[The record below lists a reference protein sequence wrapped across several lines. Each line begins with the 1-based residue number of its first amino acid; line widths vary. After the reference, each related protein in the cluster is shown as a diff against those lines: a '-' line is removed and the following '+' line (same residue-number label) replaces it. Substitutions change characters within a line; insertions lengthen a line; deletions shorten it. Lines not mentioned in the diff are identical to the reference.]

1 MAEEQTG
8 QERTEQPTERRLQE
22 ARKKGQ
28 VPRSRELNT
37 MLSLLFASIA
47 LLLLGGG
54 ISQNIMRISADGF
67 SVSRELAFDASQLPF
82 QFMYMASQTLL
93 ALSPFMAVMLV
104 AALAGPLLM
113 GGWSFS
119 LETISFKVEKLNPI
133 KGLARIFSL
142 KGLVELVKAL
152 AKFVLLLGAAILV
165 FFAIDQQLLSLTSM
179 SPKAAGVEA
188 VTVLVQVLLILSAT
202 TILIVALDVPFEL
215 WNHQKQL
222 RMTKQEVKDE
232 MKETDGNPQVK
243 QRIRTVQRQLAES
256 RMMEDVKTADVV
268 ITNPTHYA
276 VALQYLDR
284 PGSAPRLVAKG
295 KDLTAL
301 RIRSIATE
309 HDIPLFEAPPL
320 ARALYRSTEIGH
332 EIPHILYMAVARVL
346 AYVFQLKN
354 AGPTDYVPKPSDLD
368 IPPEALGPEAETE
381 ATVEVDQNGN

>member
-37 MLSLLFASIA
+37 MLSLILASIA
-47 LLLLGGG
+47 LLVLGGG
-54 ISQNIMRISADGF
+54 ISQNIMQISVEGF
-67 SVSRELAFDASQLPF
+67 SISRELAFDANQLPF

-93 ALSPFMAVMLV
+93 ALSPFMAVMLISV
-104 AALAGPLLM
+104 FAGPLMM

-119 LETISFKVEKLNPI
+119 LETISFKLEKLNPI

-152 AKFVLLLGAAILV
+152 AKFLLLLGAAILI
-165 FFAIDQQLLSLTSM
+165 FFSIDQQLLSLASM
-179 SPKAAGVEA
+179 NPKAAGIEA

-243 QRIRTVQRQLAES
+243 QRIRTMQRQLAES

-268 ITNPTHYA
+268 ITNPTHFA

-309 HDIPLFEAPPL
+309 HNIPLFEAPPL

-332 EIPHILYMAVARVL
+332 EIPHVLYMAVARVL

-354 AGPTDYVPKPSDLD
+354 AGPTDYVPKPDDLD
-368 IPPEALGPEAETE
+368 IPLEALGDEAE
-381 ATVEVDQNGN
+381 VDAEEDHNGS

>member
-1 MAEEQTG
+1 VAEEQTG

-37 MLSLLFASIA
+37 MLSLILASIA
-47 LLLLGGG
+47 LLVLGGG
-54 ISQNIMRISADGF
+54 ISRNIMQISVEGF
-67 SVSRELAFDASQLPF
+67 SISRELAFDANQLPF

-104 AALAGPLLM
+104 AALAGPLMM

-119 LETISFKVEKLNPI
+119 LETISFKLEKLNPV

-152 AKFVLLLGAAILV
+152 AKFVLLIGAAILV
-165 FFAIDQQLLSLTSM
+165 FFTIDQQLLSLTSM
-179 SPKAAGVEA
+179 SPKAAGIEA
-188 VTVLVQVLLILSAT
+188 VSVLVQVLLILSAT

-222 RMTKQEVKDE
+222 RMTKQEIKDE

-243 QRIRTVQRQLAES
+243 QRIRTMQRQLAES

-284 PGSAPRLVAKG
+284 PGSAPKVVAKG

-301 RIRSIATE
+301 RIRAIATE
-309 HDIPLFEAPPL
+309 HDIALFEAPPL

-332 EIPHILYMAVARVL
+332 EIPHVLYMAVARVL

-354 AGPTDYVPKPSDLD
+354 AGPTDYVPKPDDLD
-368 IPPEALGPEAETE
+368 IPLEALGDEAEVDAE
-381 ATVEVDQNGN
+381 EDQNGS

>member
-37 MLSLLFASIA
+37 MLSLILASIA
-47 LLLLGGG
+47 LLVLGGG
-54 ISQNIMRISADGF
+54 ISRNIMQISVEGF
-67 SVSRELAFDASQLPF
+67 SISRELAFDANQLPF

-104 AALAGPLLM
+104 AALAGPLMM

-119 LETISFKVEKLNPI
+119 LETISFKLEKLNPI

-152 AKFVLLLGAAILV
+152 AKFVLLIGAAILV
-165 FFAIDQQLLSLTSM
+165 FFTIDQQLLSLTSM
-179 SPKAAGVEA
+179 SPKAAGIEA
-188 VTVLVQVLLILSAT
+188 VSVLVQVLLILSAT

-222 RMTKQEVKDE
+222 RMTKQEIKDE

-243 QRIRTVQRQLAES
+243 QRIRTMQRQLAES

-301 RIRSIATE
+301 RIRAIATE

-332 EIPHILYMAVARVL
+332 EIPHVLYMAVARVL

-354 AGPTDYVPKPSDLD
+354 AGPTDYVPKPDDLD
-368 IPPEALGPEAETE
+368 IPLEALGDEAEVDAE
-381 ATVEVDQNGN
+381 EDQNGS

>member
-28 VPRSRELNT
+28 VPRSKELNT
-37 MLSLLFASIA
+37 MLSLLLASIS
-47 LLLLGGG
+47 LLIFGGH
-54 ISQNIMRISADGF
+54 ISQNLMQISVEGF
-67 SVSRELAFDASQLPF
+67 SIPRELAFDTAQLPF
-82 QFMYMASQTLL
+82 QFMYMVSQALL
-93 ALSPFMAVMLV
+93 ALSPFMAIMLV
-104 AALAGPLLM
+104 SVFAGPLLM

-119 LETISFKVEKLNPI
+119 LETISFKLEKLDPV

-142 KGLVELVKAL
+142 KSLVELAKAL

-165 FFAIDQQLLSLTSM
+165 FFTIDQQLLSLSSM
-179 SPKAAGVEA
+179 TPKAAGLEA
-188 VTVLVQVLLILSAT
+188 VTILVQVLLILSAT

-215 WNHQKQL
+215 WNHSKQL
-222 RMTKQEVKDE
+222 RMTKQEIKDE

-243 QRIRTVQRQLAES
+243 QRIRTLQRQLAES

-284 PGSAPRLVAKG
+284 PGSAPKVLAKG

-301 RIRSIATE
+301 RIRSIATDC
-309 HDIPLFEAPPL
+309 DIPIFEAPPL
-320 ARALYRSTEIGH
+320 ARALYRSTEIGY
-332 EIPHILYMAVARVL
+332 EIPHVLYMAVARVL

-354 AGPTDYVPKPSDLD
+354 ATPTDYVPKPTDFD
-368 IPPEALGPEAETE
+368 IPVEALGEHDED
-381 ATVEVDQNGN
+381 EVDRDGN

>member
-1 MAEEQTG
+1 VAEEQTG

-37 MLSLLFASIA
+37 MLSLILASIA
-47 LLLLGGG
+47 LLVLGGG
-54 ISQNIMRISADGF
+54 ISRNIMQISVEGF
-67 SVSRELAFDASQLPF
+67 SISRELAFDANQLPF

-104 AALAGPLLM
+104 AALAGPLMM

-119 LETISFKVEKLNPI
+119 LETISFKLEKLNPI

-152 AKFVLLLGAAILV
+152 AKFVLLIGAAILV
-165 FFAIDQQLLSLTSM
+165 FFTIDQQLLSLTSM
-179 SPKAAGVEA
+179 SPKAAGIEA
-188 VTVLVQVLLILSAT
+188 VSVLVLVLLILSAT

-222 RMTKQEVKDE
+222 RMTKQEIKDE

-243 QRIRTVQRQLAES
+243 QRIRTMQRQLAES

-284 PGSAPRLVAKG
+284 PGSAPKVVAKG

-301 RIRSIATE
+301 RIRAIATE
-309 HDIPLFEAPPL
+309 HDIALFEAPPL

-332 EIPHILYMAVARVL
+332 EIPHVLYMAVARVL

-354 AGPTDYVPKPSDLD
+354 AGPTDYVPKPDDLD
-368 IPPEALGPEAETE
+368 IPLEALGDEAEVDAE
-381 ATVEVDQNGN
+381 EDQNGS

>member
-54 ISQNIMRISADGF
+54 ISQSIMRISADGF

-222 RMTKQEVKDE
+222 RMTKQEVRDE

-284 PGSAPRLVAKG
+284 PGSAPRVVAKG

-354 AGPTDYVPKPSDLD
+354 AAPTDYVPKPDDFD
-368 IPPEALGPEAETE
+368 IPVEALGEET
-381 ATVEVDQNGN
+381 EVDQNGD

>member
-22 ARKKGQ
+22 GRKKGQ

-37 MLSLLFASIA
+37 MLSLILASIA
-47 LLLLGGG
+47 LLVLGGG
-54 ISQNIMRISADGF
+54 ISQNIMQISVEGF
-67 SVSRELAFDASQLPF
+67 SISRELAFDANQLPF

-93 ALSPFMAVMLV
+93 ALSPFMAVMLISV
-104 AALAGPLLM
+104 FAGPLMM

-119 LETISFKVEKLNPI
+119 LETISFKLEKLNPI

-152 AKFVLLLGAAILV
+152 AKFLLLLGAAILI
-165 FFAIDQQLLSLTSM
+165 FFSIDQQLLSLASM
-179 SPKAAGVEA
+179 NPKAAGIEA

-243 QRIRTVQRQLAES
+243 QRIRTMQRQLAES

-268 ITNPTHYA
+268 ITNPTHFA

-309 HDIPLFEAPPL
+309 HNIPLFEAPPL

-332 EIPHILYMAVARVL
+332 EIPHVLYMAVARVL

-354 AGPTDYVPKPSDLD
+354 AGPTDYVPKPDDLD
-368 IPPEALGPEAETE
+368 IPLEALGDEAEVDAE
-381 ATVEVDQNGN
+381 EDQNGS

>member
-37 MLSLLFASIA
+37 MLSLILASIA
-47 LLLLGGG
+47 LLVLGGG
-54 ISQNIMRISADGF
+54 ISQNIMQISVEGF
-67 SVSRELAFDASQLPF
+67 SISRELAFDANQLPF

-93 ALSPFMAVMLV
+93 ALSPFMAVMLISV
-104 AALAGPLLM
+104 FAGPLMM

-119 LETISFKVEKLNPI
+119 LETISFKLEKLNPI

-152 AKFVLLLGAAILV
+152 AKFLLLLGAAILI
-165 FFAIDQQLLSLTSM
+165 FFSIEQQLLSLASM
-179 SPKAAGVEA
+179 NPKAAGIEA

-243 QRIRTVQRQLAES
+243 QRIRTMQRQLAES

-268 ITNPTHYA
+268 ITNPTHFA

-309 HDIPLFEAPPL
+309 HNIPLFEAPPL

-332 EIPHILYMAVARVL
+332 EIPHVLYMAVARVL

-354 AGPTDYVPKPSDLD
+354 AGPTDYVPKPDDLD
-368 IPPEALGPEAETE
+368 IPLEALGDEAE
-381 ATVEVDQNGN
+381 VDAEEDHNGS

>member
-1 MAEEQTG
+1 VAEEQTG

-28 VPRSRELNT
+28 VPRSKELNT
-37 MLSLLFASIA
+37 MLSLLLASIS
-47 LLLLGGG
+47 LLVFGGH
-54 ISQNIMRISADGF
+54 ISQNLMQISVEGF
-67 SVSRELAFDASQLPF
+67 SVPRELAFDTAQLPF
-82 QFMYMASQTLL
+82 QFMYMASQAIL
-93 ALSPFMAVMLV
+93 ALSPFMAIMLV
-104 AALAGPLLM
+104 SVFAGPLLM

-119 LETISFKVEKLNPI
+119 LETISFKLEKLDPI

-165 FFAIDQQLLSLTSM
+165 FFSIDQQLLSLASM
-179 SPKAAGVEA
+179 TPKAAGLEA
-188 VTVLVQVLLILSAT
+188 ATILVQVLLILSAT

-215 WNHQKQL
+215 WNHSKQL
-222 RMTKQEVKDE
+222 RMTKQEIKDE

-243 QRIRTVQRQLAES
+243 QRIRTLQRQLAES

-284 PGSAPRLVAKG
+284 PGSAPKVFAKG

-301 RIRSIATE
+301 RIRSIAADC
-309 HDIPLFEAPPL
+309 DIPIFEAPPL
-320 ARALYRSTEIGH
+320 ARALYRSTEIGY
-332 EIPHILYMAVARVL
+332 EIPHVLYMAVARVL

-354 AGPTDYVPKPSDLD
+354 ATPTDYVPKPTDFD
-368 IPPEALGPEAETE
+368 IPVEALGEHDED
-381 ATVEVDQNGN
+381 EVDRDGN

>member
-37 MLSLLFASIA
+37 MLSLILASIA
-47 LLLLGGG
+47 LLVLGGG
-54 ISQNIMRISADGF
+54 ISRNIMQISVEGF
-67 SVSRELAFDASQLPF
+67 SISRELAFDASQLPF

-93 ALSPFMAVMLV
+93 ALSPFMAVMLISV
-104 AALAGPLLM
+104 FAGPLMM

-119 LETISFKVEKLNPI
+119 LETISFKLEKLNPI

-142 KGLVELVKAL
+142 KGVVELVKAL
-152 AKFVLLLGAAILV
+152 AKFLLLLGAAILI
-165 FFAIDQQLLSLTSM
+165 FFSIDQQLLSLASM
-179 SPKAAGVEA
+179 NPKAAGIEA

-215 WNHQKQL
+215 WNHSKQL

-243 QRIRTVQRQLAES
+243 QRIRTMQRQLAES

-332 EIPHILYMAVARVL
+332 EIPHVLYMAVARVL

-354 AGPTDYVPKPSDLD
+354 AGPTDYVPKPDDLD
-368 IPPEALGPEAETE
+368 IPLEALGDEAEVDAE
-381 ATVEVDQNGN
+381 EDQNGS

>member
-37 MLSLLFASIA
+37 MLSLILASIA
-47 LLLLGGG
+47 LLVLGGG
-54 ISQNIMRISADGF
+54 ISQNIMQISVEGF
-67 SVSRELAFDASQLPF
+67 SISRELAFDANQLPF

-93 ALSPFMAVMLV
+93 ALSPFMAVMLISV
-104 AALAGPLLM
+104 FAGPLMM

-119 LETISFKVEKLNPI
+119 LETISFKLEKLNPI

-152 AKFVLLLGAAILV
+152 AKFLLLLGAAILI
-165 FFAIDQQLLSLTSM
+165 FFSIDQQLLSLASM
-179 SPKAAGVEA
+179 NPKAAGVEA

-243 QRIRTVQRQLAES
+243 QRIRTMQRQLAEG

-268 ITNPTHYA
+268 ITNPTHFA

-309 HDIPLFEAPPL
+309 HNIPLFEAPPL

-332 EIPHILYMAVARVL
+332 EIPHVLYMAVARVL

-354 AGPTDYVPKPSDLD
+354 AGPTDYVPKPDDLD
-368 IPPEALGPEAETE
+368 IPLEALGDEAE
-381 ATVEVDQNGN
+381 VDAEEDHNGS

>member
-28 VPRSRELNT
+28 VPRSKELNT
-37 MLSLLFASIA
+37 MLSLLLASIS
-47 LLLLGGG
+47 LLVFGGY
-54 ISQNIMRISADGF
+54 ISQNLMQISVEGF
-67 SVSRELAFDASQLPF
+67 SIPRELAFDTAQLPF
-82 QFMYMASQTLL
+82 QFMYMVSQALL
-93 ALSPFMAVMLV
+93 ALSPFMAIMLV
-104 AALAGPLLM
+104 SVFAGPLLM

-119 LETISFKVEKLNPI
+119 LEAISFKLEKLDPI
-133 KGLARIFSL
+133 KGLARIVSL
-142 KGLVELVKAL
+142 KSLVELTKAL

-165 FFAIDQQLLSLTSM
+165 FFSIDQQLLSLSSM
-179 SPKAAGVEA
+179 TPKAAGLEA
-188 VTVLVQVLLILSAT
+188 ATILVQVLLILSAT

-215 WNHQKQL
+215 WNHSKQL
-222 RMTKQEVKDE
+222 RMTKQEIKDE

-243 QRIRTVQRQLAES
+243 QRIRTLQRQLAES

-284 PGSAPRLVAKG
+284 PGSAPKVVAKG

-301 RIRSIATE
+301 RIRSIAADC
-309 HDIPLFEAPPL
+309 DIPIFEAPPL
-320 ARALYRSTEIGH
+320 ARALYRSTEIGY
-332 EIPHILYMAVARVL
+332 EIPHVLYMAVARVL

-354 AGPTDYVPKPSDLD
+354 ATPTDYVPKPTDFD
-368 IPPEALGPEAETE
+368 IPVEALGENDED
-381 ATVEVDQNGN
+381 EVDRDGN

>member
-1 MAEEQTG
+1 MPEEQTG

-37 MLSLLFASIA
+37 MLSLMLAAIA
-47 LLLLGGG
+47 LLVLGGN
-54 ISQNIMRISADGF
+54 ISRNIMNISVEGF
-67 SVSRELAFDASQLPF
+67 SVSRELIFDPSQLPY
-82 QFMYMASQTLL
+82 QFMHMASQALL
-93 ALSPFMAVMLV
+93 ALLPFLAVMLV
-104 AALAGPLLM
+104 AVFAGPLMM

-119 LETISFKVEKLNPI
+119 LETIAFKSEKLNPI

-142 KGLVELVKAL
+142 KGLVELAKAL
-152 AKFVLLLGAAILV
+152 AKFLLLLGAAILI
-165 FFAIDQQLLSLTSM
+165 FFSIDQQLLSLASM
-179 SPKAAGVEA
+179 NPKAAGVEA

-215 WNHQKQL
+215 WNHSKQL
-222 RMTKQEVKDE
+222 RMTKQEVRDE

-243 QRIRTVQRQLAES
+243 QRIRTMQRQLAES

-301 RIRSIATE
+301 RIRAIATE

-332 EIPHILYMAVARVL
+332 EIPHVLYMAVARVL

-354 AGPTDYVPKPSDLD
+354 AGPTDYVPKPDDLD
-368 IPPEALGPEAETE
+368 IPLEVLGDEAELDAE
-381 ATVEVDQNGN
+381 EDQNGS

>member
-1 MAEEQTG
+1 VAEEQTG

-37 MLSLLFASIA
+37 MLSLMLAAIA
-47 LLLLGGG
+47 LLVLGGN
-54 ISQNIMRISADGF
+54 ISRNIMNISVEGF
-67 SVSRELAFDASQLPF
+67 SVSRELIFDPSQLPY
-82 QFMYMASQTLL
+82 QFMHMASQALL
-93 ALSPFMAVMLV
+93 ALLPFLAVMLV
-104 AALAGPLLM
+104 GVFAGPLMM

-119 LETISFKVEKLNPI
+119 LETIAFKSEKLNPI

-142 KGLVELVKAL
+142 KGLVELAKAL
-152 AKFVLLLGAAILV
+152 AKFLLLLGAAILI
-165 FFAIDQQLLSLTSM
+165 FFSIDQQLLSLASM
-179 SPKAAGVEA
+179 NPKAAGVEA

-215 WNHQKQL
+215 WNHSKQL
-222 RMTKQEVKDE
+222 RMTKQEVRDE

-243 QRIRTVQRQLAES
+243 QRIRTMQRQLAEG

-301 RIRSIATE
+301 RIRAIATE

-332 EIPHILYMAVARVL
+332 EIPHVLYMAVARVL

-354 AGPTDYVPKPSDLD
+354 AGPTDYVPKPDDLD
-368 IPPEALGPEAETE
+368 IPLEVLGDEAELDAE
-381 ATVEVDQNGN
+381 EDQNGS

>member
-37 MLSLLFASIA
+37 MLSLMLAAIA
-47 LLLLGGG
+47 LLVLGGN
-54 ISQNIMRISADGF
+54 ISRNIMNISVEGF
-67 SVSRELAFDASQLPF
+67 SVSRELIFDPSQLPY
-82 QFMYMASQTLL
+82 QFMHMASQALL
-93 ALSPFMAVMLV
+93 ALLPFMAVMLV
-104 AALAGPLLM
+104 GVFAGPLMM

-119 LETISFKVEKLNPI
+119 LETIAFKSEKLNPI

-142 KGLVELVKAL
+142 KGLVELAKAL
-152 AKFVLLLGAAILV
+152 AKFLLLLGAAILI
-165 FFAIDQQLLSLTSM
+165 FFSIDQQLLSLASM
-179 SPKAAGVEA
+179 NPKAAGLEA

-215 WNHQKQL
+215 WNHSKQL
-222 RMTKQEVKDE
+222 RMTKQEVRDE

-243 QRIRTVQRQLAES
+243 QRIRTMQRQLAEG

-301 RIRSIATE
+301 RIRAIATE

-332 EIPHILYMAVARVL
+332 EIPHVLYMAVARVL

-354 AGPTDYVPKPSDLD
+354 AGPTDYVPKPDDLD
-368 IPPEALGPEAETE
+368 IPLEALGDEAEVDAE
-381 ATVEVDQNGN
+381 EDQNGS

>member
-37 MLSLLFASIA
+37 MLSLMLAAIA
-47 LLLLGGG
+47 LLVLGGN
-54 ISQNIMRISADGF
+54 ISRNIMNISVEGF
-67 SVSRELAFDASQLPF
+67 SVSRELIFDPSQLPY
-82 QFMYMASQTLL
+82 QFMHMASQALL
-93 ALSPFMAVMLV
+93 ALLPFMAVMLV
-104 AALAGPLLM
+104 GVFAGPLMM

-119 LETISFKVEKLNPI
+119 LETIAFKSEKLNPI

-142 KGLVELVKAL
+142 KGLVELAKAL
-152 AKFVLLLGAAILV
+152 AKFLLLLGAAILI
-165 FFAIDQQLLSLTSM
+165 FFSIDQQLLSLASM
-179 SPKAAGVEA
+179 NPKAAGVEA

-215 WNHQKQL
+215 WNHSKQL
-222 RMTKQEVKDE
+222 RMTKQEVRDE

-243 QRIRTVQRQLAES
+243 QRIRTMQRQLAES

-301 RIRSIATE
+301 RIRAIATE

-332 EIPHILYMAVARVL
+332 EIPHVLYMAVARVL

-354 AGPTDYVPKPSDLD
+354 AGPTDYVPKPDDLD
-368 IPPEALGPEAETE
+368 IPLEVLGDEAELDAE
-381 ATVEVDQNGN
+381 EDQNGS

>member
-37 MLSLLFASIA
+37 MLSLILASIA
-47 LLLLGGG
+47 LLVLGGG
-54 ISQNIMRISADGF
+54 ISRNIMQISVEGF
-67 SVSRELAFDASQLPF
+67 SISRELAFDANQLPF
-82 QFMYMASQTLL
+82 QFMYMASETLL

-104 AALAGPLLM
+104 AALAGPLMM

-119 LETISFKVEKLNPI
+119 LETISFKLEKLNPI

-152 AKFVLLLGAAILV
+152 AKFVLLIGAAILV
-165 FFAIDQQLLSLTSM
+165 FFTIDQQLLSLTSM
-179 SPKAAGVEA
+179 SPKAAGIEA
-188 VTVLVQVLLILSAT
+188 VSVLVQVLLILSAT

-222 RMTKQEVKDE
+222 RMTKQEIKDE

-243 QRIRTVQRQLAES
+243 QRIRTMQRQLAES

-332 EIPHILYMAVARVL
+332 EIPHVLYMAVARVL

-354 AGPTDYVPKPSDLD
+354 AGPTDYVPKPDDLD
-368 IPPEALGPEAETE
+368 IPLEALGDEAEVDAE
-381 ATVEVDQNGN
+381 EDQNGS

>member
-8 QERTEQPTERRLQE
+8 QERTEEPTERRLQE

-28 VPRSRELNT
+28 VPRSKELNT
-37 MLSLLFASIA
+37 MLSLLLASIS
-47 LLLLGGG
+47 LLVFGGY
-54 ISQNIMRISADGF
+54 ISQNLMQISVEGF
-67 SVSRELAFDASQLPF
+67 SIPRELAFDTAQLPF
-82 QFMYMASQTLL
+82 QFMYMASKALL
-93 ALSPFMAVMLV
+93 ALSPFMAIMLV
-104 AALAGPLLM
+104 SVFAGPLLM

-119 LETISFKVEKLNPI
+119 LETISFKLEKLDPI

-142 KGLVELVKAL
+142 KSLVELAKAL

-165 FFAIDQQLLSLTSM
+165 FFSIDQQLLSLSSM
-179 SPKAAGVEA
+179 TPKAAGLEA
-188 VTVLVQVLLILSAT
+188 ATILVQVLLILSAT

-215 WNHQKQL
+215 WNHSKQL
-222 RMTKQEVKDE
+222 RMTKQEIKDE

-243 QRIRTVQRQLAES
+243 QRIRTLQRQLAES

-284 PGSAPRLVAKG
+284 PGSAPKVLAKG

-301 RIRSIATE
+301 RIRSIAADC
-309 HDIPLFEAPPL
+309 DIPIFEAPPL
-320 ARALYRSTEIGH
+320 ARALYRSTEIGY
-332 EIPHILYMAVARVL
+332 EIPHVLYMAVARVL

-354 AGPTDYVPKPSDLD
+354 ATPTDYVPKPTDFD
-368 IPPEALGPEAETE
+368 IPVEALGENDED
-381 ATVEVDQNGN
+381 EVDRDGN